1 MHQITPE
8 QGDAITRAR
17 WPRPYTETLPIDYS
31 LHTSECGS
39 VGSEADEIR
48 PAARCNGWIAVA
60 LVAAL
65 AAVVIALTRSPL

>member
-1 MHQITPE
+1 MKHITPE
-8 QGDAITRAR
+8 QGDAITRAS
-17 WPRPYTETLPIDYS
+17 WPRPYTETPIDYS

-60 LVAAL
+60 LVAVC
-65 AAVVIALTRSPL
+65 AAIVIVLKGSPL